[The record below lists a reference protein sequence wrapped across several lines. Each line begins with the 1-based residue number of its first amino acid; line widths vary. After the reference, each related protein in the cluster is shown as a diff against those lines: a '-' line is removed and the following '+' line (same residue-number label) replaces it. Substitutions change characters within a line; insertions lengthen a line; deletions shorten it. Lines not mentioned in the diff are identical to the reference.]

1 MAENENKNLPQ
12 GEPQPAESMKLP
24 GKRPSIFKEFFIFL
38 KEEKLWWI
46 TPIVV
51 VLLLLSLFIFLTEGS
66 AVLPFIYA
74 VF

>member
-1 MAENENKNLPQ
+1 MPEKPEKEFDLPN
-12 GEPQPAESMKLP
+12 
-24 GKRPSIFKEFFIFL
+24 KRPSIFKEFLIFL
-38 KEEKLWWI
+38 KEEKIWWI
-46 TPIVV
+46 TPIVL

>member
-1 MAENENKNLPQ
+1 MAEEEKVEEKVEQ
-12 GEPQPAESMKLP
+12 GKQEIKLP
-24 GKRPSIFKEFFIFL
+24 EKRPSIFKEFFIFL

-46 TPIVV
+46 TPIVL

>member
-1 MAENENKNLPQ
+1 MADNEKKEAPQAPENMLPQ
-12 GEPQPAESMKLP
+12 
-24 GKRPSIFKEFFIFL
+24 KRPGIIKEFFIFL